1 MNLVSKP
8 NYGLNILNQL
18 SFPKLIEYSRNL
30 EFFNN
35 LSITPSITSNN
46 RLSLSCFNINDPFI
60 RLSRLYYEQ
69 KIMYFNKYV
78 EFVNIFGRKLI
89 DNVIEY
95 NYLDDKNKSEI
106 INNTIKDIKEFE
118 EFCKNFTCLDESKY
132 EEYNILLNFTIEEIK
147 SEFFN
152 ISKSDFDINNYSYI
166 SNFQINWENRL
177 KQLNILRNQSS
188 KHVVSSSSSKYIL
201 DYITNG
207 FVQIFYQKSNESI
220 KNKADCDTDSDSNTE
235 YDSECNTEYD
245 SETDSEYN
253 NKYILNETQVDNSNN
268 IEEID

>member
-177 KQLNILRNQSS
+177 KELNILRNKSS
-188 KHVVSSSSSKYIL
+188 EHVISSSSSRYIL
-201 DYITNG
+201 DYISNG
-207 FVQIFYQKSNESI
+207 LMQIFYQKPNETI
-220 KNKADCDTDSDSNTE
+220 ECDTDYDND
-235 YDSECNTEYD
+235 YDSKCNTEYD
-245 SETDSEYN
+245 SETDCEYD
-253 NKYILNETQVDNSNN
+253 NKHFLNETHVDYSFN